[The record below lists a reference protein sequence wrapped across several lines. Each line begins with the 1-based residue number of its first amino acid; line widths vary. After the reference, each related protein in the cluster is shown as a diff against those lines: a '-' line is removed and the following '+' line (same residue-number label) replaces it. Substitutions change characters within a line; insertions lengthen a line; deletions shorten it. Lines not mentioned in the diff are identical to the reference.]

1 MIKISILIPSFNS
14 ILYIKECLESV
25 VNQSLKEIEI
35 LCIDAYSDD
44 GTLEVLQEYALKDK
58 RVKIILSDK
67 KSLGYQLN
75 LGLKE
80 AQGKYFTIVES
91 DDYAHFL
98 MCEKLWA
105 LSQNY
110 DCDMIKADIIGF
122 CDKRK

>member
-67 KSLGYQLN
+67 KKLRLSAKSW
-75 LGLKE
+75 LKR
-80 AQGKYFTIVES
+80 S
-91 DDYAHFL
+91 
-98 MCEKLWA
+98 
-105 LSQNY
+105 S
-110 DCDMIKADIIGF
+110 
-122 CDKRK
+122 RKVFYYSRK